1 MAGRS
6 WLQTRPVP
14 NFAGIARLGVTFIS
28 EVFNVKSRKITMRVG
43 KSKETVGWNY
53 YASFAA
59 LIAHGPLDRIDSIW
73 MDDDLVWEGP
83 LSCGAEDYVDLTIE
97 ARGNVRLYWGT
108 ETQGQDP
115 LLATSGT
122 VHPAYRGQAYL
133 VFDQLFF
140 GRDRTNA
147 PNIEVLVARWP
158 NAPWL
163 PTPNSI
169 EDDVNPVMV
178 SRKNVDPA
186 SSAVIR
192 ERRRSGA
199 SLAR

>member
-43 KSKETVGWNY
+43 KSKETVGRN
-53 YASFAA
+53 
-59 LIAHGPLDRIDSIW
+59 
-73 MDDDLVWEGP
+73 
-83 LSCGAEDYVDLTIE
+83 
-97 ARGNVRLYWGT
+97 
-108 ETQGQDP
+108 
-115 LLATSGT
+115 
-122 VHPAYRGQAYL
+122 
-133 VFDQLFF
+133 
-140 GRDRTNA
+140 RTNA